1 MKIRLIKLMTPMLAV
16 GIAIAAIL
24 ALILFFKPLHDDAQA
39 TGNAVGTSVGK
50 FVGTAVGSYQ
60 GYTQDYG
67 EGIKEGKKQGLS
79 AEDTEITDISRIIR
93 GTGDLQVLVA
103 GVALDNFH
111 EVGKKYAALYSL
123 RGQAIF
129 TVDLEQATI
138 DEEQTTVMI
147 PFPKVQ
153 FIIDE
158 TSVEKIAELKTTLF
172 NGSTEDGYTEYMNSV
187 NKIKEKTEE
196 YIANYDE
203 LQIQAQEAAIEQ
215 VGMLVKNMTGKNVN
229 ILFQAGGEE

>member
-67 EGIKEGKKQGLS
+67 EGKKEGEKQGLS
-79 AEDTEITDISRIIR
+79 AEDTEITDISRIIH

-111 EVGKKYAALYSL
+111 EVGEKYAAMYLL
-123 RGQAIF
+123 RGEAIF
-129 TVDLEQATI
+129 TVDLGQATI
-138 DEEQTTVMI
+138 DDDQTTVMI

-153 FIIDE
+153 LNIDE
-158 TSVEKIAELKTTLF
+158 TEVEKIAEWQKNFF
-172 NGSTEDGYTEYMNSV
+172 NGSGEDGYTAYMNS
-187 NKIKEKTEE
+187 IKQIRENTEE

-203 LQIQAQEAAIEQ
+203 LQTQAQETAKEQ
-215 VGMLVKNMTGKNVN
+215 VRMLVENMTGQNVSV
-229 ILFQAGGEE
+229 LFYEGGEN